1 MSKNINNLM
10 TYWLADTGNSSL
22 IVEIIT
28 QLALEGRGGDAIEF
42 ISKLST
48 EQRQLDVVVL
58 QHAQLLLKQGD
69 FTVAQQLLQQLKPQ
83 TDAVLSECVYL
94 LALSSFL
101 QNDHT
106 NALKLLSDAA
116 VKSTSN
122 IKLQARIHYLN
133 SRRPEALALLSQL
146 INDNADAETLGMYA
160 LILVDEEKMQDALPY
175 AEAALAIDA
184 EQVDALIAIA
194 TITIQLQQFQ
204 LTARFTDKALAV
216 MPGQGRIWSLH
227 GQYLLQDGQLSQAE
241 TALATAI
248 QLMPS
253 HVGTQ
258 LLLGWSLWLQDK
270 FSHAVNAFQHA
281 VDMDRNFAESHAGLA
296 VAQLK
301 TGAVSEAKYSVT
313 RALKLNPESIA
324 AKYAQ
329 ALLLEQS
336 GQHGEATQQ
345 ITEIMQASHYSG
357 QYSNLEV
364 VQRVLSERQGE

>member
-1 MSKNINNLM
+1 MSKNTDILM
-10 TYWLADTGNSSL
+10 TYWLADPNNSSL
-22 IVEIIT
+22 IGEVVE
-28 QLALEGRGGDAIEF
+28 QLVFAGRDSDALEF
-42 ISKLST
+42 IKRLSP
-48 EQRQLDVVVL
+48 EQRLLDIVVL
-58 QHAQLLLKQGD
+58 HHAQLLLKQADYFG
-69 FTVAQQLLQQLKPQ
+69 ARQLLQQFNPE
-83 TDAVLSECVYL
+83 TEAAVGEHAYLRGLSFFLQSDHASALAL
-94 LALSSFL
+94 LAES
-101 QNDHT
+101 
-106 NALKLLSDAA
+106 A

-122 IKLQARIHYLN
+122 LKLQARILYLL
-133 SRRPEALALLSQL
+133 SRRSDALAVLQPLV
-146 INDNADAETLGMYA
+146 NEHADAETLGLFA
-160 LILVDEEKMQDALPY
+160 LILVDEAQEHAAIHCAQ
-175 AEAALAIDA
+175 AALAKDA
-184 EQVDALIAIA
+184 TQVDALIALA
-194 TITIQLQQFQ
+194 TITIQQQQFH
-204 LTARFTDKALAV
+204 LTSQFTDIALAV

-258 LLLGWSLWLQDK
+258 LLFGWSLWLQDK
-270 FSHAVNAFQHA
+270 FSHALNAFQHA
-281 VDMDRNFAESHAGLA
+281 VEMDRNFAESHAGLA

-329 ALLLEQS
+329 ALLLEQT
-336 GQHGEATQQ
+336 GQPGEATQQ
-345 ITEIMQASHYSG
+345 IIEIMQASHYSG